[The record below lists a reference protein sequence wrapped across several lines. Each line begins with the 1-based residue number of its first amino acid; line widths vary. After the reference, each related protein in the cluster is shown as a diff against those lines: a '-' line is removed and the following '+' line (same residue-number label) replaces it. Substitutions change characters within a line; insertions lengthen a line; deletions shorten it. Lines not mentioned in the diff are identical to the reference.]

1 MSRLLRYLLIWLSC
15 TAASVTAV
23 ILTIHF
29 VVGSTRPTAPV
40 AQSAPPQELPVSP
53 RPAPSPSPER
63 SSPGPSP
70 TGEKPRPTP
79 SRTREEPPEPS
90 PAPTT
95 PTARA
100 TSPRPSAG
108 GGERGCEEGGAGVY
122 TVPSRGGRATVRFGD
137 GGVCL
142 VSAVPEQGFTVS
154 TSQSAAETLTVTFS
168 ASRHRSEITATT
180 EPRSQASVREVSF

>member
-1 MSRLLRYLLIWLSC
+1 MSRLLRHLIIWLSC
-15 TAASVTAV
+15 TAASITAV

-40 AQSAPPQELPVSP
+40 AQSAPRELPVSQ
-53 RPAPSPSPER
+53 RPAPSPSARP
-63 SSPGPSP
+63 SSPSPTP

-79 SRTREEPPEPS
+79 SPTREKPREPS
-90 PAPTT
+90 PAPTPPAAS
-95 PTARA
+95 PTTEA
-100 TSPRPSAG
+100 PPAG
-108 GGERGCEEGGAGVY
+108 GGERGCEEGGSGVY
-122 TVPSRGGRATVRFGD
+122 TVPSEGGRATVRFGD

-142 VSAVPEQGFTVS
+142 VSAVPEQGFTVA

>member
-1 MSRLLRYLLIWLSC
+1 MSRLLRYLIIWLSC
-15 TAASVTAV
+15 TAASITAV

-40 AQSAPPQELPVSP
+40 AQSAPQELPVSP
-53 RPAPSPSPER
+53 RPAPSPSVQP
-63 SSPGPSP
+63 SSPSPSP
-70 TGEKPRPTP
+70 TSEKPRPTP
-79 SRTREEPPEPS
+79 SRTREKPREPS
-90 PAPTT
+90 PPPTT

-100 TSPRPSAG
+100 TTRQPPVG
-108 GGERGCEEGGAGVY
+108 GGERGCEEGGSGVY
-122 TVPSRGGRATVRFGD
+122 TVPSEGGRATVRFGG

-142 VSAVPEQGFTVS
+142 VSAVPERGFTVS
-154 TSQSAAETLTVTFS
+154 TSQSAAQTLTVTFS

>member
-1 MSRLLRYLLIWLSC
+1 MSRLLRYLIIWLSC
-15 TAASVTAV
+15 TAASITAV

-40 AQSAPPQELPVSP
+40 AQSAPQELPVSP
-53 RPAPSPSPER
+53 RPAPSPSVQP
-63 SSPGPSP
+63 SSPSPSP
-70 TGEKPRPTP
+70 TSEKPRPTP
-79 SRTREEPPEPS
+79 SRTREKPREPS
-90 PAPTT
+90 PPPTT

-100 TSPRPSAG
+100 TTRQPPAG
-108 GGERGCEEGGAGVY
+108 GGERGCEEGGSGVY
-122 TVPSRGGRATVRFGD
+122 TVPSEGGRATVRFGG

-142 VSAVPEQGFTVS
+142 VSAVPERGFTVS
-154 TSQSAAETLTVTFS
+154 TSQSAAQTLTVTFS